1 MENFIIAILVSIGAF
16 LFLNR
21 RRASWYKWILRGPT
35 KDMSKSKI
43 ILGIII
49 SVIIFLV
56 ALIGNIG
63 VLLRIAGFIEPSTPS
78 TTECLVGEWYYPKD
92 LRQTD
97 IEIYFEHWKFQ
108 SDSTFSYGGKQTYAW
123 GTWKDIGSNQI
134 EIIYTQT
141 PTEDELSKEI
151 LSMPDCSSLKVGDN
165 VFSSTTGGGY

>member
-1 MENFIIAILVSIGAF
+1 MKK
-16 LFLNR
+16 LFE
-21 RRASWYKWILRGPT
+21 WYLSGPS

-63 VLLRIAGFIEPSTPS
+63 VLLRITGFIEPPSPS

-92 LRQTD
+92 LRQRLRQRD

-108 SDSTFSYGGKQTYAW
+108 SDSTFSYVGKQTYAW

-134 EIIYTQT
+134 EIIYTKT
-141 PTEDELSKEI
+141 PTEDELSKKI
-151 LSMPDCSSLKVGDN
+151 LSMPDCSSLKVGDK

>member
-1 MENFIIAILVSIGAF
+1 M
-16 LFLNR
+16 
-21 RRASWYKWILRGPT
+21 RGPS

-43 ILGIII
+43 ILGCII
-49 SVIIFLV
+49 SVIILLV

-63 VLLRIAGFIEPSTPS
+63 VLLRITGFIEPPSPS

-92 LRQTD
+92 LRQID

-108 SDSTFSYGGKQTYAW
+108 SDSTFIYGGNGGTYAW

-141 PTEDELSKEI
+141 PTADELSKKI
-151 LSMPDCSSLKVGDN
+151 LSMPDCSSLKVGDK

>member
-1 MENFIIAILVSIGAF
+1 MENFIIAILFSIGAF

-21 RRASWYKWILRGPT
+21 RRASWYKRFLRGPT

-43 ILGIII
+43 ILGCII
-49 SVIIFLV
+49 SVIILLV

-63 VLLRIAGFIEPSTPS
+63 VLLRIAGFIEPSPPS
-78 TTECLVGEWYYPKD
+78 TTECLVGKD
-92 LRQTD
+92 WCHPD
-97 IEIYFEHWKFQ
+97 CSNAIEHWKFQ
-108 SDSTFSYGGKQTYAW
+108 LDSTFIYGGNGGTYAW

-134 EIIYTQT
+134 EIIYTQA

-165 VFSSTTGGGY
+165 VFSSY